1 MEKNQLKTISSIL
14 LAFAMIIVSLTPTFA
29 IEANDVTESPSKG
42 LTVTATSNLFP
53 EKKVTLCPNQKTIK
67 VTYVLQT
74 QSKDMLDFQWS
85 MNYDSSVLK
94 PTENSN
100 KTTSFEY
107 SDISAGSYSYNKS
120 NQDEILGMGTN
131 LKLYDT
137 SSKEIVFVSAEFNII
152 DSSAIETNIDLNVQV
167 LRVSNIDS
175 TTDITASEEEAE
187 IINSNINQENYDKYV
202 KVCKTVTVP
211 ESLEEPTKIATIDSP
226 TKEVTEP
233 ITEEPAEVPTTEP
246 TTVPSTKPT
255 TSEVTDTKIYF
266 DVSTAPA
273 EWGTTKKVYCHLYAV
288 AGDELPETS
297 WQTPAEVCKK
307 DEKTGLYYFDT
318 ASITNED
325 GTPHGGLKDNADY
338 AVIFSTKDTKK
349 ATHQTCNITL
359 GKPCLGDTV
368 YLTGGKVEN
377 TEDSLKLDYVATWRN
392 NSDNYGPKAAITSC
406 GKVID
411 GCYPIY
417 LSRAEMVAQ
426 ALYNWAVKRP
436 NHYTPETVANIC
448 AEVEAEPIDVYNTYA
463 EVYATQLADP
473 EAYPDCA
480 PLSTIATLLGVDPSV
495 TEEPTTTEPA
505 TEEPTEAPTTEPATE
520 EPTEA
525 PTTEP
530 ATEEPTEAPTTEPA
544 TEEPTEAP
552 TTEPATEEPTEA
564 PTTEPVTTEPVT
576 EPTTEPAPAADPIY
590 VVAGSEEFAGL
601 KWIGDPVGGA
611 QNVMTKDGDLY
622 TKTFTA
628 APAGK
633 SYQIKVVKNV
643 EGTDPETGDKVWNQ
657 TWFGIGEEYKDNLT
671 FNVTDTCDV
680 TVTFNPATNE
690 INVTGDNVKV
700 FTGFEVEYITAVGN
714 GFEGWLNGE
723 NWTID
728 ADSNKLEMVSDKVY
742 KITYKD
748 VTSSDCYVFKFA
760 ANGSWV
766 DNWGLPA
773 EENGAPVGE
782 NYALTYNG
790 ENMVLDTVALGY
802 EEGTLLDV
810 TLTLDLTNFDYSSKQ
825 GAIAR
830 IEVTEQHTHTFKLI
844 KEQKVTCTEDGYKL
858 YKCSCGLT
866 KIGSI
871 IKASGHNYDAWKIT
885 TMPTCYKSGIITK
898 VCANCGDRI
907 SEELQP
913 FEHTYKKISTI
924 PPTCVEKGYS
934 IYKCIFCDIEKKD
947 DYVDY
952 SGHNYEVVSVVK
964 PTCTEKGY
972 TLYRC
977 AVCGNEKKGNYVDT
991 LPHNYEIINQNEAT
1005 CTAEGFIVKR
1015 CSVCQKLDF
1024 VTIPKIVHRNFV
1036 NSISCDKCGATLES
1050 SHNGTDDSNSTWI
1063 LKYDNAKSITITFSE
1078 DSKIAQGT
1086 DYIYIL
1092 DYNYQVVAELTGS
1105 EFAGKSYTFKSDI
1118 LYISK
1123 ATSQPFTGYGF
1134 KVVSA
1139 VANYGVIG
1147 DINLDNSIDV
1157 KDSTLI
1163 QKFSAMLIE
1172 LDKTELALA
1181 DANGDGRVD
1190 VKDVT
1195 IIQKYCVNL
1204 TVDSKIGSKL
1214 ST

>member
-1 MEKNQLKTISSIL
+1 MKKNQLKTISSIL

-42 LTVTATSNLFP
+42 LTVTAASNLFP
-53 EKKVTLCPNQKTIK
+53 EKKVTLSPNQKTIK
-67 VTYVLQT
+67 VTFVLQT
-74 QSKDMLDFQWS
+74 QSKDMLDFQWF
-85 MNYDSSVLK
+85 MHYDSNVLK
-94 PTENSN
+94 PTDNTKRS
-100 KTTSFEY
+100 TSFEY
-107 SDISAGSYSYNKS
+107 PSQGSYMFNKKIPGKIGACGSNLSLYNS
-120 NQDEILGMGTN
+120 T
-131 LKLYDT
+131 
-137 SSKEIVFVSAEFNII
+137 SKEIVLASAEFEVI
-152 DSSAIETNIDLNVQV
+152 DPSATETTVDLDVQV
-167 LRVSNIDS
+167 LRLSKVDPDTELSI
-175 TTDITASEEEAE
+175 SEEVVE
-187 IINSNINQENYDKYV
+187 ITHSGLNQENYDKFV
-202 KVCKTVTVP
+202 TVCKTDSAPV
-211 ESLEEPTKIATIDSP
+211 SSEE
-226 TKEVTEP
+226 
-233 ITEEPAEVPTTEP
+233 
-246 TTVPSTKPT
+246 TTVAPT
-255 TSEVTDTKIYF
+255 
-266 DVSTAPA
+266 
-273 EWGTTKKVYCHLYAV
+273 
-288 AGDELPETS
+288 
-297 WQTPAEVCKK
+297 
-307 DEKTGLYYFDT
+307 
-318 ASITNED
+318 
-325 GTPHGGLKDNADY
+325 
-338 AVIFSTKDTKK
+338 
-349 ATHQTCNITL
+349 
-359 GKPCLGDTV
+359 
-368 YLTGGKVEN
+368 
-377 TEDSLKLDYVATWRN
+377 
-392 NSDNYGPKAAITSC
+392 
-406 GKVID
+406 
-411 GCYPIY
+411 
-417 LSRAEMVAQ
+417 
-426 ALYNWAVKRP
+426 
-436 NHYTPETVANIC
+436 
-448 AEVEAEPIDVYNTYA
+448 
-463 EVYATQLADP
+463 
-473 EAYPDCA
+473 
-480 PLSTIATLLGVDPSV
+480 
-495 TEEPTTTEPA
+495 
-505 TEEPTEAPTTEPATE
+505 TEEPTEAPTTEEATTAPATE
-520 EPTEA
+520 
-525 PTTEP
+525 PTTV
-530 ATEEPTEAPTTEPA
+530 A
-544 TEEPTEAP
+544 
-552 TTEPATEEPTEA
+552 
-564 PTTEPVTTEPVT
+564 
-576 EPTTEPAPAADPIY
+576 PTTEPAPAADPTY
-590 VVAGSEEFAGL
+590 VVAGSKEFTGL
-601 KWIGDPVGGA
+601 EWIGDPVGGA

-628 APAGK
+628 TPAGK
-633 SYQIKVVKNV
+633 NYQIKVVKNV
-643 EGTDPETGDKVWNQ
+643 EGTEPETGGTVWNQ
-657 TWFGIGEEYKDNLT
+657 TWVGIGEEYNDNFT

-700 FTGFEVEYITAVGN
+700 VTGLEVEYITAVGN

-723 NWTID
+723 NWKVN
-728 ADSNKLEMVSDKVY
+728 AESNKMEMVSDKVY

-748 VTSSDCYVFKFA
+748 VTSSEYYEFKFA
-760 ANGSWV
+760 ANGSWA
-766 DNWGLPA
+766 DNWGLTA
-773 EENGAPVGE
+773 EENGNGAPVGE

-802 EEGTLLDV
+802 EEGTLLNV
-810 TLTLDLTNFDYSSKQ
+810 TLTLDLTNFDYPSKQ

-830 IEVTEQHTHTFKLI
+830 IEVTEHTHTFKLI

-858 YKCSCGLT
+858 YKCSDPNCGLT
-866 KIGSI
+866 KIESI
-871 IKASGHNYDAWKIT
+871 IRA
-885 TMPTCYKSGIITK
+885 
-898 VCANCGDRI
+898 
-907 SEELQP
+907 
-913 FEHTYKKISTI
+913 
-924 PPTCVEKGYS
+924 
-934 IYKCIFCDIEKKD
+934 
-947 DYVDY
+947 

-977 AVCGNEKKGNYVDT
+977 AVCGNEKKDNYVDT

-1005 CTAEGFIVKR
+1005 CTTEGLIVKR

-1092 DYNYQVVAELTGS
+1092 DYNHQVVAELTGS

>member
-1 MEKNQLKTISSIL
+1 MKKNQLKTISSIL

-42 LTVTATSNLFP
+42 LTVTAASNLFP
-53 EKKVTLCPNQKTIK
+53 EKKVTLSPNQKTIK
-67 VTYVLQT
+67 VTFVLQT
-74 QSKDMLDFQWS
+74 QSKDMLDFQWF
-85 MNYDSSVLK
+85 MHYDSNVLK
-94 PTENSN
+94 PTDNTKRS
-100 KTTSFEY
+100 TSFEY
-107 SDISAGSYSYNKS
+107 PSQGSYMFNKKIPGKIGACGSNLSLYNS
-120 NQDEILGMGTN
+120 T
-131 LKLYDT
+131 
-137 SSKEIVFVSAEFNII
+137 SKEIVLASAEFEVI
-152 DSSAIETNIDLNVQV
+152 DPSATETTVDLDVQV
-167 LRVSNIDS
+167 LRLSKVDPDTELSI
-175 TTDITASEEEAE
+175 SEEVVE
-187 IINSNINQENYDKYV
+187 ITHSGLNQENYDKFV
-202 KVCKTVTVP
+202 TVCKTDSAPV
-211 ESLEEPTKIATIDSP
+211 SSEE
-226 TKEVTEP
+226 
-233 ITEEPAEVPTTEP
+233 
-246 TTVPSTKPT
+246 TTVAPT
-255 TSEVTDTKIYF
+255 
-266 DVSTAPA
+266 
-273 EWGTTKKVYCHLYAV
+273 
-288 AGDELPETS
+288 
-297 WQTPAEVCKK
+297 
-307 DEKTGLYYFDT
+307 
-318 ASITNED
+318 
-325 GTPHGGLKDNADY
+325 
-338 AVIFSTKDTKK
+338 
-349 ATHQTCNITL
+349 
-359 GKPCLGDTV
+359 
-368 YLTGGKVEN
+368 
-377 TEDSLKLDYVATWRN
+377 
-392 NSDNYGPKAAITSC
+392 
-406 GKVID
+406 
-411 GCYPIY
+411 
-417 LSRAEMVAQ
+417 
-426 ALYNWAVKRP
+426 
-436 NHYTPETVANIC
+436 
-448 AEVEAEPIDVYNTYA
+448 
-463 EVYATQLADP
+463 
-473 EAYPDCA
+473 
-480 PLSTIATLLGVDPSV
+480 
-495 TEEPTTTEPA
+495 
-505 TEEPTEAPTTEPATE
+505 TEEPTEAPTTEEATTAPATE
-520 EPTEA
+520 
-525 PTTEP
+525 PTTV
-530 ATEEPTEAPTTEPA
+530 A
-544 TEEPTEAP
+544 
-552 TTEPATEEPTEA
+552 
-564 PTTEPVTTEPVT
+564 
-576 EPTTEPAPAADPIY
+576 PTTEPAPAADPTY
-590 VVAGSEEFAGL
+590 VVAGSKEFTGL
-601 KWIGDPVGGA
+601 EWIGDPVGGA

-622 TKTFTA
+622 TKTFA
-628 APAGK
+628 ATPAGK
-633 SYQIKVVKNV
+633 NYQIKVVKNV

-700 FTGFEVEYITAVGN
+700 VTGLEVEYITAVGN

-723 NWTID
+723 NWKVN
-728 ADSNKLEMVSDKVY
+728 AESNKMEMVSDKVY

-748 VTSSDCYVFKFA
+748 VTSSEYYEFKFA
-760 ANGSWV
+760 ANGSWA
-766 DNWGLPA
+766 DNWGLTA
-773 EENGAPVGE
+773 EENGNGAPVGE

-802 EEGTLLDV
+802 EEGTLLNV
-810 TLTLDLTNFDYSSKQ
+810 TLTLDLTNFDYPSKQ

-830 IEVTEQHTHTFKLI
+830 IEVTEHTHTFKLI

-858 YKCSCGLT
+858 YKCSDPNCGLT
-866 KIGSI
+866 KIESI
-871 IKASGHNYDAWKIT
+871 IRA
-885 TMPTCYKSGIITK
+885 
-898 VCANCGDRI
+898 
-907 SEELQP
+907 
-913 FEHTYKKISTI
+913 
-924 PPTCVEKGYS
+924 
-934 IYKCIFCDIEKKD
+934 
-947 DYVDY
+947 

-977 AVCGNEKKGNYVDT
+977 AVCGNEKKDNYVDT

-1005 CTAEGFIVKR
+1005 CTTEGLIVKR

-1092 DYNYQVVAELTGS
+1092 DYNHQVVAELTGS

>member
-1 MEKNQLKTISSIL
+1 MEKNQLKTITSIL

-42 LTVTATSNLFP
+42 LTVTATSNIFP
-53 EKKVTLCPNQKTIK
+53 EKKVTLSPNQKTIK

-120 NQDEILGMGTN
+120 NQDEIRGIGTN
-131 LKLYDT
+131 LNLYDT

-152 DSSAIETNIDLNVQV
+152 DSSAIETNIDLNVQG

-175 TTDITASEEEAE
+175 TTGITASEEEAE

-273 EWGTTKKVYCHLYAV
+273 EWGTTKRVYCHLYAV

-297 WQTPAEVCKK
+297 WQTPPEKCAK

-318 ASITNED
+318 ARITNED
-325 GTPHGGLKDNADY
+325 GSLHGGLKDNADY
-338 AVIFSTKDTKK
+338 AVIFSTIDTKRT
-349 ATHQTCNITL
+349 THQTCDITL

-377 TEDSLKLDYVATWRN
+377 TWDSSKLDYVATWRN

-426 ALYNWAVKRP
+426 ALYNWAIKIP

-448 AEVEAEPIDVYNTYA
+448 AEVGAEPIDVYNTYA

-480 PLSTIATLLGVDPSV
+480 SLTTIATLLGIDSPDPI
-495 TEEPTTTEPA
+495 
-505 TEEPTEAPTTEPATE
+505 
-520 EPTEA
+520 
-525 PTTEP
+525 
-530 ATEEPTEAPTTEPA
+530 
-544 TEEPTEAP
+544 
-552 TTEPATEEPTEA
+552 
-564 PTTEPVTTEPVT
+564 
-576 EPTTEPAPAADPIY
+576 EPAPATDPTY
-590 VVAGSEEFAGL
+590 VVAGSEEFTGL
-601 KWIGDPVGGA
+601 RWIGDPVGGA

-633 SYQIKVVKNV
+633 NYQIKVVKNV
-643 EGTDPETGDKVWNQ
+643 EGTDPETGGTVWNQ
-657 TWFGIGEEYKDNLT
+657 TWVGIGEEYNDNFT

-700 FTGFEVEYITAVGN
+700 FTGLEVEYITAVGN

-760 ANGSWV
+760 ANGSWA

-790 ENMVLDTVALGY
+790 ENMVLNTVALGY
-802 EEGTLLDV
+802 EEGTLLNV

-830 IEVTEQHTHTFKLI
+830 IEVTEHTHTFKLI

-858 YKCSCGLT
+858 YKCSDPNCGLT
-866 KIGSI
+866 KIESI

-977 AVCGNEKKGNYVDT
+977 AVCGNEKKDNYVDT

-1078 DSKIAQGT
+1078 DSKIEQGT

-1092 DYNYQVVAELTGS
+1092 DYNHQVVAELTGS
-1105 EFAGKSYTFKSDI
+1105 EFAGKSYTFKSDV

>member
-1 MEKNQLKTISSIL
+1 MKKNQLKTISSIL

-42 LTVTATSNLFP
+42 LTVTAASNLFP
-53 EKKVTLCPNQKTIK
+53 EKKVTLSPNQKTIK

-74 QSKDMLDFQWS
+74 QSKDMLDFQWF
-85 MNYDSSVLK
+85 MHYDSNVLK
-94 PTENSN
+94 PTDNTKRS
-100 KTTSFEY
+100 TSFEY
-107 SDISAGSYSYNKS
+107 PSQGSYMFNKKIPGKIGACGSNLSLYNS
-120 NQDEILGMGTN
+120 T
-131 LKLYDT
+131 
-137 SSKEIVFVSAEFNII
+137 SKEIVLASAEFEVI
-152 DSSAIETNIDLNVQV
+152 DPSATETTVDLDVQV
-167 LRVSNIDS
+167 LRLSKVDPDTELSI
-175 TTDITASEEEAE
+175 SEEVVE
-187 IINSNINQENYDKYV
+187 ITHSGLNQENYDKFV
-202 KVCKTVTVP
+202 TVCKTDSAPV
-211 ESLEEPTKIATIDSP
+211 SSEE
-226 TKEVTEP
+226 
-233 ITEEPAEVPTTEP
+233 
-246 TTVPSTKPT
+246 TTVAPT
-255 TSEVTDTKIYF
+255 
-266 DVSTAPA
+266 
-273 EWGTTKKVYCHLYAV
+273 
-288 AGDELPETS
+288 
-297 WQTPAEVCKK
+297 
-307 DEKTGLYYFDT
+307 
-318 ASITNED
+318 
-325 GTPHGGLKDNADY
+325 
-338 AVIFSTKDTKK
+338 
-349 ATHQTCNITL
+349 
-359 GKPCLGDTV
+359 
-368 YLTGGKVEN
+368 
-377 TEDSLKLDYVATWRN
+377 
-392 NSDNYGPKAAITSC
+392 
-406 GKVID
+406 
-411 GCYPIY
+411 
-417 LSRAEMVAQ
+417 
-426 ALYNWAVKRP
+426 
-436 NHYTPETVANIC
+436 
-448 AEVEAEPIDVYNTYA
+448 
-463 EVYATQLADP
+463 
-473 EAYPDCA
+473 
-480 PLSTIATLLGVDPSV
+480 
-495 TEEPTTTEPA
+495 
-505 TEEPTEAPTTEPATE
+505 TEEPTEAPTTE

-525 PTTEP
+525 PTTE
-530 ATEEPTEAPTTEPA
+530 APTTEEATTAPA
-544 TEEPTEAP
+544 
-552 TTEPATEEPTEA
+552 
-564 PTTEPVTTEPVT
+564 
-576 EPTTEPAPAADPIY
+576 TEPAPAADPIC
-590 VVAGSEEFAGL
+590 VVVGSEKFTGL
-601 KWIGDPVGGA
+601 NWIGDPVDGA
-611 QNVMTKDGDLY
+611 LNVMTKDGDLY

-628 APAGK
+628 TPAGK
-633 SYQIKVVKNV
+633 NYQIKVVKNV
-643 EGTDPETGDKVWNQ
+643 EGTEPETGGTVWNQ
-657 TWFGIGEEYKDNLT
+657 TWVGIGEEYNDNFT

-690 INVTGDNVKV
+690 INVTGDKVKV
-700 FTGFEVEYITAVGN
+700 VTGLEVEYITAVGN

-723 NWTID
+723 NWKVN
-728 ADSNKLEMVSDKVY
+728 AESNKMEMVSDKVY

-748 VTSSDCYVFKFA
+748 VASSDNYEFKFA
-760 ANGSWV
+760 ANGSWA
-766 DNWGLPA
+766 DNWGLTA
-773 EENGAPVGE
+773 EENGNGAPVGE

-802 EEGTLLDV
+802 EEGTLLNV
-810 TLTLDLTNFDYSSKQ
+810 TLTLDLTNFDYPSKQ

-830 IEVTEQHTHTFKLI
+830 IEVTEHTHTFKLI

-858 YKCSCGLT
+858 YKCSDPNCGLT
-866 KIGSI
+866 KIESI
-871 IKASGHNYDAWKIT
+871 IRA
-885 TMPTCYKSGIITK
+885 
-898 VCANCGDRI
+898 
-907 SEELQP
+907 
-913 FEHTYKKISTI
+913 
-924 PPTCVEKGYS
+924 
-934 IYKCIFCDIEKKD
+934 
-947 DYVDY
+947 

-977 AVCGNEKKGNYVDT
+977 AVCGNEKKDNYVDT

-1005 CTAEGFIVKR
+1005 CTTEGLIVKR

-1092 DYNYQVVAELTGS
+1092 DYNHQVVAELTGS